1 MGLLAELDYAATPA
15 NGVRRRI
22 QGVASSAWAGSL
34 LSRALFPLDKAS
46 FRLSRGRHTA
56 ASLLAGLPVIL
67 LTTTVGAKTGKART
81 KPLLGIP
88 IDDNLAVIGS
98 NFGAAATPG
107 WVYNLEADPS
117 ATVEY
122 RDRTVPVTARRA
134 TAAETER
141 AFDLA
146 AAVYG
151 AFPAYRERAAHR
163 DIRVFILAGPDRASG

>member
-1 MGLLAELDYAATPA
+1 MGLLAELDYTATPA
-15 NGVRRRI
+15 NGVQRRI

-67 LTTTVGAKTGKART
+67 LTTVGAKTGKART

-98 NFGAAATPG
+98 NFGTAATPG
-107 WVYNLEADPS
+107 WVYNLEAGPS

-122 RDRTVPVTARRA
+122 RDRAVGVTARRA
-134 TAAETER
+134 TAAETNR

-163 DIRVFILAGPDRASG
+163 DVRVFVLAGPDRASG

>member
-1 MGLLAELDYAATPA
+1 MGLLAELDYTATPA
-15 NGVRRRI
+15 NGVQYRI
-22 QGVASSAWAGSL
+22 QGVASRAWAGSL
-34 LSRALFPLDKAS
+34 LARTLFPLDKAS

-67 LTTTVGAKTGKART
+67 LTTVGAKTGRART

-98 NFGAAATPG
+98 NFGTAATPG

-134 TAAETER
+134 TAAETDR

>member
-1 MGLLAELDYAATPA
+1 VGLLTELNYTAKPS
-15 NGVRRRI
+15 NGVQRRI

-34 LSRALFPLDKAS
+34 LSRTLFPLDTAL

-56 ASLLAGLPVIL
+56 ASLLAGLPVLL
-67 LTTTVGAKTGKART
+67 LTTTGAKTGRART

-88 IDDNLAVIGS
+88 VDGKLAVIGS
-98 NFGAAATPG
+98 NFGTAATPG
-107 WVYNLEADPS
+107 WVYNLEADPK

-134 TAAETER
+134 SAGETDR

-146 AAVYG
+146 SVVYA
-151 AFPAYRERAAHR
+151 AFPAYRARAAHR
-163 DIRVFILAGPDRASG
+163 DIRVFILEEPDQPTG